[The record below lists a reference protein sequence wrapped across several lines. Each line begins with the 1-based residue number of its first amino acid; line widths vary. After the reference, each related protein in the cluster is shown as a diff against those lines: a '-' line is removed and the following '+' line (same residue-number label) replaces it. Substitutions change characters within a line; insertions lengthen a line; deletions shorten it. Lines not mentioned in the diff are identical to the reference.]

1 MSVAELLHEIEALP
15 SEERL
20 RLVEKLVQLT
30 EADVPE
36 SLRQSMAEA
45 ERMELEKKL
54 KQRPHLGVE
63 LAEAIKRMQAGQS
76 VDLEEAQALHRQLEK
91 LGL

>member
-1 MSVAELLHEIEALP
+1 MSFAELLHEIEALP

-30 EADVPE
+30 EADIPE

-45 ERMELEKKL
+45 GRGELIEMDDAL
-54 KQRPHLGVE
+54 RE
-63 LAEAIKRMQAGQS
+63 LDRRDLS
-76 VDLEEAQALHRQLEK
+76 V
-91 LGL
+91 

>member
-1 MSVAELLHEIEALP
+1 MRSRSGGNAACFKKKADYSNPMSVAELLHEIEALP

-20 RLVEKLVQLT
+20 ELVNKLVQLS

-45 ERMELEKKL
+45 ERGEL
-54 KQRPHLGVE
+54 
-63 LAEAIKRMQAGQS
+63 I
-76 VDLEEAQALHRQLEK
+76 DLDDALQESCSR
-91 LGL
+91 

>member
-20 RLVEKLVQLT
+20 LLVEKLVQLT

-45 ERMELEKKL
+45 ERGELIDLDDALQEL
-54 KQRPHLGVE
+54 DRP
-63 LAEAIKRMQAGQS
+63 
-76 VDLEEAQALHRQLEK
+76 
-91 LGL
+91 

>member
-1 MSVAELLHEIEALP
+1 MQLVLKTDQAYLPVMGVTELLHEIEALP
-15 SEERL
+15 SEDRL

-45 ERMELEKKL
+45 ERGELIEMDEAL
-54 KQRPHLGVE
+54 KE
-63 LAEAIKRMQAGQS
+63 LDAP
-76 VDLEEAQALHRQLEK
+76 
-91 LGL
+91 

>member
-1 MSVAELLHEIEALP
+1 MSVAELLHEIKALP

-20 RLVEKLVQLT
+20 LLVEKLVQLT

-45 ERMELEKKL
+45 ERGKLIDLDDALQELDRRDL
-54 KQRPHLGVE
+54 
-63 LAEAIKRMQAGQS
+63 S
-76 VDLEEAQALHRQLEK
+76 V
-91 LGL
+91 

>member
-1 MSVAELLHEIEALP
+1 MSVAELLNEIEALP

-30 EADVPE
+30 VSDVPD

-45 ERMELEKKL
+45 ERGELIDLDEAL
-54 KQRPHLGVE
+54 QE
-63 LAEAIKRMQAGQS
+63 LDRRDS
-76 VDLEEAQALHRQLEK
+76 PV
-91 LGL
+91 

>member
-1 MSVAELLHEIEALP
+1 MGVAELLHEIEALP

-36 SLRQSMAEA
+36 SLRQSMAKATRGEFIEMDEA
-45 ERMELEKKL
+45 LNEL
-54 KQRPHLGVE
+54 
-63 LAEAIKRMQAGQS
+63 
-76 VDLEEAQALHRQLEK
+76 D
-91 LGL
+91 

>member
-20 RLVEKLVQLT
+20 RLMEKLVQLT
-30 EADVPE
+30 EADLPE

-45 ERMELEKKL
+45 GRGELIEMDEAL
-54 KQRPHLGVE
+54 QE
-63 LAEAIKRMQAGQS
+63 LDRRDLS
-76 VDLEEAQALHRQLEK
+76 V
-91 LGL
+91 

>member
-1 MSVAELLHEIEALP
+1 MQLVLKTNQVYCFPMGVTELLHEIEALP

-30 EADVPE
+30 EADIPE

-45 ERMELEKKL
+45 ARGEFIEMDEALKELDRRDL
-54 KQRPHLGVE
+54 
-63 LAEAIKRMQAGQS
+63 S
-76 VDLEEAQALHRQLEK
+76 V
-91 LGL
+91 

>member
-1 MSVAELLHEIEALP
+1 MQLVLKQPQVYPPSMGVAELLHEIEALP

-45 ERMELEKKL
+45 ERGELIEMDDVL
-54 KQRPHLGVE
+54 RE
-63 LAEAIKRMQAGQS
+63 LDRR
-76 VDLEEAQALHRQLEK
+76 DLSI
-91 LGL
+91 

>member
-1 MSVAELLHEIEALP
+1 MQLVLKARQTYPGVMSVADILQEIEALP

-45 ERMELEKKL
+45 ARGEFIEMDEALKELD
-54 KQRPHLGVE
+54 R
-63 LAEAIKRMQAGQS
+63 S
-76 VDLEEAQALHRQLEK
+76 AQNGISRGTGDVPK
-91 LGL
+91 

>member
-15 SEERL
+15 NEERL

-30 EADVPE
+30 ETDVPE

-45 ERMELEKKL
+45 DRGELIDL
-54 KQRPHLGVE
+54 DDALQE
-63 LAEAIKRMQAGQS
+63 LDR
-76 VDLEEAQALHRQLEK
+76 
-91 LGL
+91 

>member
-20 RLVEKLVQLT
+20 RLVEKLVRLS

-45 ERMELEKKL
+45 ERGELIDLDEAL
-54 KQRPHLGVE
+54 QE
-63 LAEAIKRMQAGQS
+63 LDRRDLS
-76 VDLEEAQALHRQLEK
+76 V
-91 LGL
+91 

>member
-1 MSVAELLHEIEALP
+1 MQLVLKIDHVYLSVMGVTELLHEIEALP

-30 EADVPE
+30 EADVPQ

-45 ERMELEKKL
+45 ERGELIEMDEAL
-54 KQRPHLGVE
+54 KE
-63 LAEAIKRMQAGQS
+63 LDS
-76 VDLEEAQALHRQLEK
+76 P
-91 LGL
+91 